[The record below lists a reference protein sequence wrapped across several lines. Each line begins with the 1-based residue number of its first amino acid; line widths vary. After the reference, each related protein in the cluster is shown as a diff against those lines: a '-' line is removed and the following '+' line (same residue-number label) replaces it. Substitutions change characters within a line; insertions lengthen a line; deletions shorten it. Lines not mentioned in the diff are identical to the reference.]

1 MSHQAR
7 IDFEGQAI
15 QCCSICKTAENTLLD
30 IDSILEKIDKNS
42 SLLLN
47 DESKTLRE
55 QLLKEKE
62 NLNNKIKEL
71 TKLAEEQKK
80 KGVVYAY
87 DVRDTSRDIVYK
99 ANSLLSICNRFSS
112 QRIYEY
118 EALLNRILATSVGD
132 RNKLLQTQASGTVV
146 FNKELYEHFNKI
158 EDVVLKDYVYLELI
172 KENNIGKSFDEIV
185 KQAQSILDSEVNKT
199 ISDNQENIIEKITKQ
214 LKCINL
220 EQDEID
226 KIVKVDKF
234 DSSSLQKIQEQTNKE
249 IVDEHV
255 RKEALKCIIKSIE
268 QRGFIVDKKN
278 IKLQRDKNQVVLVA
292 QKVNGQTAE
301 FQVFLDGRFIYKFD
315 GYEGQACQKDIN
327 PFLEDLEKI
336 YGIKVTKTETLWS
349 NPDKIST
356 MKYQTYNTNKD
367 KK

>member
-15 QCCSICKTAENTLLD
+15 KCCSICKTAGHTLSE
-30 IDSILEKIDKNS
+30 IDTILKKIEDNS

-47 DESKTLRE
+47 EDSENLRK
-55 QLLKEKE
+55 QLLKEKD
-62 NLNNKIKEL
+62 NLNKEINNL
-71 TKLAEEQKK
+71 NQLAEEQKK
-80 KGVVYAY
+80 KGVVYGE
-87 DVRDTSRDIVYK
+87 VDTSREIVNK
-99 ANSLLSICNRFSS
+99 ANLLLSKCNSFSS

-118 EALLNRILATSVGD
+118 ETLLKRILATSVSD
-132 RNKLLQTQASGTVV
+132 RNKLLQTQISGTVA
-146 FNKELYEHFNKI
+146 FSKELYEQFNKI
-158 EDVVLKDYVYLELI
+158 KDVVLKDYVYLELI
-172 KENNIGKSFDEIV
+172 KESNIGKSFDEIV
-185 KQAQSILDSEVNKT
+185 KQAQIILDSEVNKT
-199 ISDNQENIIEKITKQ
+199 ISNNKENIIGKITKQ
-214 LKCINL
+214 LKDINL
-220 EQDEID
+220 EQNEID
-226 KIVKVDKF
+226 KIVKVEKF

-249 IVDEHV
+249 IVDEYV

-278 IKLQRDKNQVVLVA
+278 IKLQRDKNQVVLIA

-336 YGIKVTKTETLWS
+336 YGIKVTKSKTLWS

-356 MKYQTYNTNKD
+356 MKYQTFNTNKD

>member
-15 QCCSICKTAENTLLD
+15 QCCSICKTAENTLSD
-30 IDSILEKIDKNS
+30 IDTILKKIEDNS

-47 DESKTLRE
+47 EDSKKLRE
-55 QLLKEKE
+55 QLLKEKD
-62 NLNNKIKEL
+62 NLNKEINSL
-71 TKLAEEQKK
+71 NQLAEEQKQ
-80 KGVVYAY
+80 KGVVYGE
-87 DVRDTSRDIVYK
+87 VDTSREIVNK
-99 ANSLLSICNRFSS
+99 ANLLLSRCNSFSS

-118 EALLNRILATSVGD
+118 ETLLKRILATSVSD
-132 RNKLLQTQASGTVV
+132 RNKLLQKQISGTVA
-146 FNKELYEHFNKI
+146 FSKELYEQFNKI

-172 KENNIGKSFDEIV
+172 KEKNIGKSFDEIV
-185 KQAQSILDSEVNKT
+185 KQAQIILDSEVNKT
-199 ISDNQENIIEKITKQ
+199 ISDNKENIIEKITKQ
-214 LKCINL
+214 LKGINL
-220 EQDEID
+220 EQNEID
-226 KIVKVDKF
+226 KIVKVEKF
-234 DSSSLQKIQEQTNKE
+234 DSFSLQKIQEQTNKE

-278 IKLQRDKNQVVLVA
+278 IKLQRDKNQVVLIA

-336 YGIKVTKTETLWS
+336 YGIKVTKSETLWS

>member
-15 QCCSICKTAENTLLD
+15 QCCSICKTAEHTLSD
-30 IDSILEKIDKNS
+30 IDTILKKIEDNS

-47 DESKTLRE
+47 EDSKNLRE
-55 QLLKEKE
+55 QLLKEKD
-62 NLNNKIKEL
+62 NLNKEINSL
-71 TKLAEEQKK
+71 KQLAEEQKQ
-80 KGVVYAY
+80 KGVVYGE
-87 DVRDTSRDIVYK
+87 VDTSREIVNK
-99 ANSLLSICNRFSS
+99 ANLLLSRCNSFSS

-118 EALLNRILATSVGD
+118 EALLNRILATSVSD
-132 RNKLLQTQASGTVV
+132 RNKLLQTQISGTVA
-146 FNKELYEHFNKI
+146 FSKELYEQFNKI

-185 KQAQSILDSEVNKT
+185 KQAQIILDSEVNKT
-199 ISDNQENIIEKITKQ
+199 ISDNKENIIEKITKQ
-214 LKCINL
+214 LKDINL
-220 EQDEID
+220 EQNEID
-226 KIVKVDKF
+226 KIVKVEKF

-278 IKLQRDKNQVVLVA
+278 IKLQRDKNQVVLIA

-336 YGIKVTKTETLWS
+336 YGIKVTKSETLWS